1 MKKAFLLTS
10 IIALFMLTIFA
21 MTAQT
26 AAFAADRPSEQ
37 RGPDVIGFNQ
47 VFIPP
52 DALVD
57 HVVIIGSDATIAGTV
72 TNEVLVINGTLTL
85 LPTAKL
91 EKRAFI
97 LGGHFIGADGAV
109 VKKGIVNLE
118 TGSANMTS
126 LFLTALL
133 MLFWGFVK
141 IVISIILVII
151 LPILSWSF
159 PVRCQRLAA
168 VCRADSGKAAALG
181 VLVGL
186 AFLLLEMLLLISIVG
201 IPLALLLGLL
211 FVLVAIFGVSG
222 VCQAVGG
229 KLAAKMGESDKPA
242 WIQAFYGI
250 LAIVLIANIPFLGPM
265 FLLFILLLGIG
276 VLALTFTQKSNT
288 MN

>member
-1 MKKAFLLTS
+1 MKKSPLLTG
-10 IIALFMLTIFA
+10 IIALLLLTIFA
-21 MTAQT
+21 MTAQPSVL
-26 AAFAADRPSEQ
+26 AAERPSEP
-37 RGPDVIGFNQ
+37 RGQDVIGFNQ

-57 HVVIIGSDATIAGTV
+57 HVVVIGSNATIAGTV
-72 TNEVLVINGTLTL
+72 MNEVLVINGTLTL
-85 LPTAKL
+85 LPTAQL

-118 TGSANMTS
+118 TGSENITS

-133 MLFWGFVK
+133 LLFWGFVK
-141 IVISIILVII
+141 LVISIILIII

-159 PVRCQRLAA
+159 PTRCNRLAA
-168 VCRADSGKAAALG
+168 TCRADSGKAAAVG

-186 AFLLLEMLLLISIVG
+186 AFLLLEMLLIISIVG
-201 IPLALLLGLL
+201 IPLALLLSLL
-211 FVLVAIFGVSG
+211 FVMVAIFGVSG

-229 KLAAKMGESDKPA
+229 KLAAKMGGSDKSA
-242 WIQAFYGI
+242 WIHAFYGT

-265 FLLFILLLGIG
+265 FLIFILLLGTG
-276 VLALTFTQKSNT
+276 LLALTFTQKSDPT
-288 MN
+288 H